1 MKTKEQTVYD
11 LNSEKFKY
19 LQREENAHLHRADIN
34 ELNKRLNQ
42 TKRSNFY
49 STALVFALCFSSLV
63 ILSLISI
70 KV

>member
-19 LQREENAHLHRADIN
+19 LQRKENAHLHRADIN

-49 STALVFALCFSSLV
+49 STVLVSVLCLFCLV
-63 ILSLISI
+63 TLSLISV
-70 KV
+70 KF